1 MTLKL
6 DSQLVTLFGSE
17 TRVSVLAALAGAS
30 SPFTGYRIAKIA
42 DVQPIKAYAELRRLR
57 DAGIVREIPGKKGRS
72 AWELP
77 PGEIRSFV
85 GGRTRL
91 SWSNEWMNSPR
102 RQVTPADRAF
112 VLQIAEAAAKISGG
126 RRSWMGA
133 WVLERRL
140 TVYRTCRKRG
150 IGFLD
155 VVGSALRGAGY
166 PGFGATSGAPET

>member
-91 SWSNEWMNSPR
+91 SWSSEWMNSPR

-112 VLQIAEAAAKISGG
+112 VLQIAEAAAKRARPRSIPPGARAILSEMARPPEKDAILERLGLPTSVRRG
-126 RRSWMGA
+126 RR
-133 WVLERRL
+133 
-140 TVYRTCRKRG
+140 
-150 IGFLD
+150 
-155 VVGSALRGAGY
+155 
-166 PGFGATSGAPET
+166 